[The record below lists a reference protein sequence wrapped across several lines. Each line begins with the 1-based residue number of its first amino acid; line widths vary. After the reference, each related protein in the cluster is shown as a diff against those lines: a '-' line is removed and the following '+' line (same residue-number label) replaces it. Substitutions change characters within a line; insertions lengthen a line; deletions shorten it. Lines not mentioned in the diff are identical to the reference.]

1 MANSCAAFLHP
12 SAICKALLVFI
23 SVTAVRAADAGGQG
37 HCPHFSCGDLHN
49 ISYPFRRPG
58 DPPECGVKAYEL
70 VCIHGKSTIR
80 INTGT
85 YFVTSIN
92 YTAHS
97 FRVVDANL
105 DMHSSCPLPRWDQ
118 FPYTYTWGSSYW
130 RSGQA
135 LHDMFPNSYTS
146 WYVFHSDLGLVDDD
160 WACFINCSQSI
171 TNSSR
176 YKPVNC
182 LSANNS
188 FVYVMISVSGYCI
201 VSSLGPSCGY
211 LAMIPIG
218 SSRTNTSKNLE
229 NTNYTDIIEYVRK
242 GFSVRFPVDDYLSG
256 GVWNTSWILEACRN
270 NSAR

>member
-12 SAICKALLVFI
+12 SAIWQALLVFI
-23 SVTAVRAADAGGQG
+23 SVTAVRATDAGGQG
-37 HCPHFSCGDLHN
+37 QCPPFSCGDLHN

-92 YTAHS
+92 YTDQS
-97 FRVVDANL
+97 LWVVDANL

-118 FPYTYTWGSSYW
+118 FPYYGYD
-130 RSGQA
+130 G
-135 LHDMFPNSYTS
+135 SYTDS
-146 WYVFHSDLGLVDDD
+146 GLLFHYDLVTQAPY
-160 WACFINCSQSI
+160 WACFINCSQEVAK
-171 TNSSR
+171 NSW

-188 FVYVMISVSGYCI
+188 FVYVMTNDDYYGCN
-201 VSSLGPSCGY
+201 VSSLEPSCGY
-211 LAMIPIG
+211 LAMIPFG
-218 SSRTNTSKNLE
+218 STYRELE
-229 NTNYTDIIEYVRK
+229 NASYKDIIKLVTK
-242 GFSVRFPVDDYLSG
+242 GFSVGFPWDDYLG
-256 GVWNTSWILEACRN
+256 HNASWILKTCRN
-270 NSAR
+270 NSSR

>member
-1 MANSCAAFLHP
+1 M
-12 SAICKALLVFI
+12 IWRALLVFS
-23 SVTAVRAADAGGQG
+23 SVAAVHAVDVGGQG
-37 HCPHFSCGDLHN
+37 QCPPFSCGDLHN

-92 YTAHS
+92 YTDQS
-97 FRVVDANL
+97 FWVVDANL

-118 FPYTYTWGSSYW
+118 LPYTYEGSYW
-130 RSGQA
+130 TSG
-135 LHDMFPNSYTS
+135 LH
-146 WYVFHSDLGLVDDD
+146 FHYDLGLDYTDN
-160 WACFINCSQSI
+160 WACFINCSKSI

-188 FVYVMISVSGYCI
+188 FVYVTVNGHYKYGCI
-201 VSSLGPSCGY
+201 VRSLEPSCGY
-211 LAMIPIG
+211 LAMIPFVDRG
-218 SSRTNTSKNLE
+218 SWRTECPFEYPLE
-229 NTNYTDIIEYVRK
+229 NASYTNIIEYVWK
-242 GFSVRFPVDDYLSG
+242 GFSVQFPRDYYSG
-256 GVWNTSWILEACRN
+256 QNASWIFKRCRN
-270 NSAR
+270 NSTR